1 MNQLKECPECNA
13 RLNQVDRNIQHCE
26 ICGYW
31 TEKGTARLDT
41 LMVFA

>member
-1 MNQLKECPECNA
+1 MNQLTECPECNA
-13 RLNQVDRNIQHCE
+13 HMQEVNEIVQQCE

-31 TEKGTARLDT
+31 TETGTARLDS